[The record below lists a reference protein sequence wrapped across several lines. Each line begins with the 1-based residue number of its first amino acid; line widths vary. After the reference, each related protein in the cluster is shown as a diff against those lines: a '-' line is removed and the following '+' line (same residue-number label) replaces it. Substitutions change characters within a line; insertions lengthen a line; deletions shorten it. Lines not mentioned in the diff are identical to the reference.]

1 MVYARRE
8 VYEML
13 IKEVSQTTGLTKKTI
28 TYYVEQNLISPAIL
42 ANGYRDFEETD
53 IACLKK

>member
-1 MVYARRE
+1 
-8 VYEML
+8 ML